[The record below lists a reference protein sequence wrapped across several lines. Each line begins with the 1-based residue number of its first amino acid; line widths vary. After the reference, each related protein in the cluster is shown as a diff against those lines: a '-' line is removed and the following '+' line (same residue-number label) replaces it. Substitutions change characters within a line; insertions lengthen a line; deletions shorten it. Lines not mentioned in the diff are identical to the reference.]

1 MRRAL
6 LRAQWRALS
15 RDRGALL
22 LAFLLPA
29 VVFLV
34 FASILSGTSGDAL
47 RIRAAVADERHDA
60 STTRLAQALTREA
73 TLRVRPFASQAAIER
88 AVATGAVDVGIVLRA
103 DGRSLDDLI
112 SDAPSPV
119 LVVTHPARAIAG
131 AVASGAVPHAY
142 GTALPDIALRGVV
155 DLVDT
160 AVVPLTTDQRQ
171 DADAALRDMAPAADA
186 TQVSAPA
193 GAVAGLAGLVESR
206 VAAGAVSA
214 QGAVLYY
221 AAAVAVLFAWL
232 AAVPVAAHMLA
243 ERDAGLF
250 DRWLSGPL
258 TLGAV
263 VDARVVFLVGQ
274 AVVQTC
280 VVFAV
285 AGVVYRAWWPA
296 AASLWIATTLAMSL
310 ATAAVSLLVA
320 CTCRSQRQAQTVSHV
335 VVLIAAA
342 LGGSMVP
349 RYLMPPWL
357 QQVGWLSPNAWAI
370 EAYTRG
376 LGPDGAIASVGPM
389 AALIG
394 VGAVSWGLTRLT
406 VRRWEQL

>member
-34 FASILSGTSGDAL
+34 FASILSGTSGDDL
-47 RIRAAVADERHDA
+47 RIRVAVSDERHDA
-60 STTRLAQALTREA
+60 STIRLAQALTHEP
-73 TLRVRPFASQAAIER
+73 TLRVRPFSSREAMER
-88 AVATGAVDVGIVLRA
+88 AVATGAVDAGIVLRA
-103 DGRSLDDLI
+103 DGRALDDLI
-112 SDAPSPV
+112 SEAPAPV

-131 AVASGAVPHAY
+131 AVASGAVQHAY
-142 GTALPDIALRGVV
+142 GTAMPDIALRGVV

-160 AVVPLTTDQRQ
+160 AVVPLTTAQRQ
-171 DADAALRDMAPAADA
+171 EADAALRDMAPAAEA
-186 TQVSAPA
+186 GQTPPSA
-193 GAVAGLAGLVESR
+193 GTAVGLAGLIESR
-206 VAAGAVSA
+206 VASGAVNA

-250 DRWLSGPL
+250 DRWLAGPL

-263 VDARVVFLVGQ
+263 VDARVLFLVGQ
-274 AVVQTC
+274 AVAQTG

-285 AGVVYRAWWPA
+285 AGVVYHAWWPA
-296 AASLWIATTLAMSL
+296 AAGLWVAATLAMSL
-310 ATAAVSLLVA
+310 ATATVSLFVA
-320 CTCRSQRQAQTVSHV
+320 CICRSQRQALTVSHV

-370 EAYTRG
+370 EAYTRS
-376 LGPDGAIASVGPM
+376 LGPEGALASVGPM
-389 AALIG
+389 AAL
-394 VGAVSWGLTRLT
+394 VGAGVLSWGLTRLV